1 MISVIMG
8 VYNAEKTVL
17 RAAESIL
24 VEQEEL
30 ELILID
36 DASTDGTPD
45 VLGALKERDAR
56 VLLLRNDQNRGLAYS
71 LNAGLHVARGEFI
84 ARMDADDFSHAGR
97 LAAQKKFLEENPS
110 YAFVGSAANLAEQG
124 KIYGRRSFPA
134 APDEKELIRR
144 CPFIHPSLM
153 FRAEALKRVGGYRD
167 AKFTYRCEDYDLY
180 FRLYKQKLIGYN
192 IRDALIDYEE
202 KRGDASKHTAKTRLN
217 EFKVRVEGSLSL
229 GKPLGALI
237 AFRCLLLMVMPKKM
251 YIKLKNK
258 KAEKVA
264 DADNQV

>member
-24 VEQEEL
+24 AEQEEL

-153 FRAEALKRVGGYRD
+153 FRAEALKRVGGYR
-167 AKFTYRCEDYDLY
+167 
-180 FRLYKQKLIGYN
+180 
-192 IRDALIDYEE
+192 
-202 KRGDASKHTAKTRLN
+202 TAKTRLN
-217 EFKVRVEGSLSL
+217 EFKVRVKGSLSL

>member
-8 VYNAEKTVL
+8 DYNAEKTVL

-24 VEQEEL
+24 AEQEEL

-153 FRAEALKRVGGYRD
+153 FRAEALKRGASSGMMT
-167 AKFTYRCEDYDLY
+167 FTRAV
-180 FRLYKQKLIGYN
+180 FRLYKDGFITLDDAN
-192 IRDALIDYEE
+192 ATVSNRDELQLMLKYCCFFL
-202 KRGDASKHTAKTRLN
+202 SRLT
-217 EFKVRVEGSLSL
+217 
-229 GKPLGALI
+229 
-237 AFRCLLLMVMPKKM
+237 LLLSHCLHIFIVTFKHNLHLFK
-251 YIKLKNK
+251 IIRRTLILLKGVYHNL
-258 KAEKVA
+258 
-264 DADNQV
+264 